1 MNTTAAVLY
10 APTEYWSLP
19 KELKQ
24 ALTNGCGPR
33 GWLRVLVPDTICGLD
48 ITKVCDIH
56 DYMYAIGVDEA
67 DREEADDVFRN
78 NLLRW
83 VDAHTKW
90 NWLKKLRYHRAQVY
104 YKAVRNFGGP
114 AFWKDKNPSE
124 TMMPVFAK

>member
-48 ITKVCDIH
+48 ITKV
-56 DYMYAIGVDEA
+56 YAAQTGDGIPASFKVQRVLTGNQVQFIVTVNTNGDVD
-67 DREEADDVFRN
+67 F
-78 NLLRW
+78 
-83 VDAHTKW
+83 
-90 NWLKKLRYHRAQVY
+90 
-104 YKAVRNFGGP
+104 P
-114 AFWKDKNPSE
+114 ALS
-124 TMMPVFAK
+124 